1 MKQSLRVFLLSAM
14 VLGSGSAGATGN
26 RFAIGCT
33 GKAVFTDNVSGKHT
47 ERKYALPKQIYVFDE
62 AAKTVSR
69 ALIPR
74 QEFDTLCFRG
84 GYIDSITF
92 SPGLISLTSEAK
104 GRRCDFTVD
113 RKTGK
118 AEYFSHD
125 DFPNGQYTEMT
136 WTMACTTAEVPV
148 FDASR
153 NRF

>member
-1 MKQSLRVFLLSAM
+1 VKLGLRALCLSAIL
-14 VLGSGSAGATGN
+14 LGSSAAGATAS

-33 GKAVFTDNVSGKHT
+33 GKAVFTDNVSGKPS

-62 AAKTVSR
+62 AAKTVSA

-74 QEFDTLCFRG
+74 QQFDTVCFRG
-84 GYIDSITF
+84 GYIDITEF
-92 SPGLISLTSEAK
+92 SPGLISVTSEAK

-125 DFPNGQYTEMT
+125 DLPNGRYTEMT
-136 WTMACTTAEVPV
+136 WTMACTKAEIPV
-148 FDASR
+148 FDTSG